1 MVRGERS
8 EEDREERERVS
19 SGEEGN
25 KGEERRDEEKKKQKN
40 LELEKRQRME
50 EEEIMKEFI
59 NFLHEKNMEG
69 RFEEILKENRGKKH
83 RAKSPEEEED
93 WNAVVTPPFDI
104 YIDPKTRERV
114 RRRAEKRNREA
125 EIRKV
130 REGKSSEWILWTERQ
145 RRDKEEME
153 RVLKLWKEEAK
164 QAESQ
169 EGRRKVTEK
178 GNELVQ
184 MENEKRNGRIEK
196 EQTEGVEKEEQTKE
210 KW

>member
-1 MVRGERS
+1 
-8 EEDREERERVS
+8 
-19 SGEEGN
+19 
-25 KGEERRDEEKKKQKN
+25 
-40 LELEKRQRME
+40 ME

-69 RFEEILKENRGKKH
+69 RFEEILKESRGKKH

-93 WNAVVTPPFDI
+93 WNAVVTPPFDT

-125 EIRKV
+125 EIRKI
-130 REGKSSEWILWTERQ
+130 REGKSSEWILWTKKQ

-153 RVLKLWKEEAK
+153 RVLKLWMEDAK

-169 EGRRKVTEK
+169 ERRREVTEK
-178 GNELVQ
+178 EKELVQ
-184 MENEKRNGRIEK
+184 RENEKRNGKIGK
-196 EQTEGVEKEEQTKE
+196 EQTERVEKEEQTKE